1 MRTSDARRSLQQLHC
16 RSMLRMVFSEVLLI
30 LCLFQKCA
38 TETEAPVVIT
48 DSGNVAGTRIEI
60 GDRKV
65 DAFLG
70 IPYAEPPVGELRFQ
84 KARPVKPWNGTYQA
98 TQKPTPCRQLLLPVF
113 AGITLNYSSASED
126 CLYLNVWRPASAC
139 ESPESCEVN
148 LPVVVFVDGN
158 VFQWADSSLFL
169 NDPANFV
176 ALTDVVFVTF
186 NYRVSIFGFLS
197 LEDSEIPGN
206 MGLWDQ
212 NLVLK
217 WVQANVRHFGGDPNK
232 VTLSGQSA
240 GAASVGLHAISPH
253 SKGLF
258 KRIVIQSGSPL
269 SLVIGLFFRGVGKF
283 TTITGALGC
292 YDLSKTLDEQKK
304 QILSCL
310 QKMEASHIVD
320 TVQRVDFIKQMF
332 SPIDGDDFL
341 PARVLSV
348 DAYNSLGATEILLGT
363 VKNEGPVF
371 LSHLKLAFPRFED
384 LILSEYRLV
393 AILVMAQMLDIPVW
407 QSRRIATAYFG
418 GPDDKRKT
426 PEEVEA
432 IFAEMFGDVTFYC
445 PSQIMADILAQQQ
458 GVSVYRYVFVHRP
471 SYSLWPESFGVA
483 HSDDLAFTTGSLVFV
498 NDTARHTVPL
508 GPKGREALSSARYT
522 ADEKSFMEEIVT
534 AWGTFY
540 TDGKPKV
547 PLTGGKWPR
556 YTFDEPWV
564 IYLQPNN
571 YTTIVEPKR
580 KICEVWKPVLLRE
593 SKPEERSFNQEEEP
607 SKKEETKTNEV
618 DNTGQT
624 ATSPSTFLCS
634 ALILFISF
642 AGLTLCLSVES
653 RRAAVWTGFLLAAI
667 TMGLALPL
675 SVDIGRRSLLP
686 VLCTAFVLACIASGR
701 LFAHGAATCNAV
713 VRTEKGLI
721 RGRCLSIN
729 GKSVEAYLGV
739 PYAVPPVGSL
749 RFRRPEPAIRWRG
762 ILDATQ
768 MPKPCW
774 QLPLRFLPNLTVDY
788 SHMASEDCLY
798 LNVWKPAAPCSS
810 QNAAC
815 SRKHPVVVFI
825 HGGAFQ
831 WGDSSLFVYN
841 PSNFVALADVVFVS
855 FNYRVGIFGFLDSKA
870 AGIQGNIGLWDQN
883 LVLKWIRRNID
894 RFGGDPDEVTLLG
907 QSAGGISAALHSL
920 SPYSRGLFKRL
931 VLQSGT
937 PLSLILGIAFGGRA
951 KIILTAL
958 AMNCYDKHKKL
969 EDQGKAIATCLR
981 KMDAPAI
988 FEKLDS
994 LDMTQQMFPP
1004 SENDDFIPG
1013 KVLSADTWK
1022 HLAAKEIL
1030 LGSVADEGTV
1040 FYNLLKESI
1049 PIFSKLLYSDYRT
1062 LVSFL
1067 MSEMFNID
1075 TVDGE
1080 KLVKGYFGDTTEQPS
1095 EKQLAATISR
1105 MLGDAV
1111 FTCPTVFFGQI
1122 AAEQG
1127 IHTYRYL
1134 FNYRA
1139 THSLWPKWM
1148 GVAHA
1153 EDIAYTLGSLPFF
1166 KDGKLLAQH
1175 LGPNAI
1181 KYADRLHYTPE
1192 EEIFMKNIVQIWSS
1206 FVKTGKPV
1214 LPPPV
1219 VEWPEYTLQNPN
1231 VIHIEL
1237 NKYTKER
1244 DNFQNRCSLWKPILL
1259 GTNAT
1264 SPDAAT

>member
-1 MRTSDARRSLQQLHC
+1 MRTSDARLSLQQLHC

-48 DSGNVAGTRIEI
+48 DSGNVAGIRIEI
-60 GDRKV
+60 GDQKV

-139 ESPESCEVN
+139 GSPESCEVN

-206 MGLWDQ
+206 LGLWDQ

-253 SKGLF
+253 SKNLF

-310 QKMEASHIVD
+310 QKMEASRIVD

-348 DAYNSLGATEILLGT
+348 DAYNNLGATEILLGT

-371 LSHLKLAFPRFED
+371 LSHLKLAFPRFKD
-384 LILSEYRLV
+384 LIMSEYRLV

-483 HSDDLAFTTGSLVFV
+483 HSDDLPFTTGSLVFV
-498 NDTARHTVPL
+498 NDTTRHTVPL
-508 GPKGREALSSARYT
+508 GPKGKEALSSARYT

-580 KICEVWKPVLLRE
+580 NICEVWKPVLLRE
-593 SKPEERSFNQEEEP
+593 SKPEERSFSQEEEP

-642 AGLTLCLSVES
+642 AGLTLC
-653 RRAAVWTGFLLAAI
+653 
-667 TMGLALPL
+667 
-675 SVDIGRRSLLP
+675 
-686 VLCTAFVLACIASGR
+686 
-701 LFAHGAATCNAV
+701 
-713 VRTEKGLI
+713 
-721 RGRCLSIN
+721 
-729 GKSVEAYLGV
+729 
-739 PYAVPPVGSL
+739 
-749 RFRRPEPAIRWRG
+749 
-762 ILDATQ
+762 
-768 MPKPCW
+768 
-774 QLPLRFLPNLTVDY
+774 
-788 SHMASEDCLY
+788 
-798 LNVWKPAAPCSS
+798 
-810 QNAAC
+810 
-815 SRKHPVVVFI
+815 
-825 HGGAFQ
+825 
-831 WGDSSLFVYN
+831 
-841 PSNFVALADVVFVS
+841 
-855 FNYRVGIFGFLDSKA
+855 
-870 AGIQGNIGLWDQN
+870 
-883 LVLKWIRRNID
+883 
-894 RFGGDPDEVTLLG
+894 
-907 QSAGGISAALHSL
+907 
-920 SPYSRGLFKRL
+920 
-931 VLQSGT
+931 
-937 PLSLILGIAFGGRA
+937 
-951 KIILTAL
+951 
-958 AMNCYDKHKKL
+958 
-969 EDQGKAIATCLR
+969 
-981 KMDAPAI
+981 
-988 FEKLDS
+988 
-994 LDMTQQMFPP
+994 
-1004 SENDDFIPG
+1004 
-1013 KVLSADTWK
+1013 
-1022 HLAAKEIL
+1022 
-1030 LGSVADEGTV
+1030 
-1040 FYNLLKESI
+1040 
-1049 PIFSKLLYSDYRT
+1049 
-1062 LVSFL
+1062 
-1067 MSEMFNID
+1067 
-1075 TVDGE
+1075 
-1080 KLVKGYFGDTTEQPS
+1080 
-1095 EKQLAATISR
+1095 
-1105 MLGDAV
+1105 
-1111 FTCPTVFFGQI
+1111 
-1122 AAEQG
+1122 
-1127 IHTYRYL
+1127 
-1134 FNYRA
+1134 
-1139 THSLWPKWM
+1139 
-1148 GVAHA
+1148 
-1153 EDIAYTLGSLPFF
+1153 
-1166 KDGKLLAQH
+1166 
-1175 LGPNAI
+1175 
-1181 KYADRLHYTPE
+1181 
-1192 EEIFMKNIVQIWSS
+1192 
-1206 FVKTGKPV
+1206 
-1214 LPPPV
+1214 
-1219 VEWPEYTLQNPN
+1219 
-1231 VIHIEL
+1231 
-1237 NKYTKER
+1237 
-1244 DNFQNRCSLWKPILL
+1244 
-1259 GTNAT
+1259 
-1264 SPDAAT
+1264 